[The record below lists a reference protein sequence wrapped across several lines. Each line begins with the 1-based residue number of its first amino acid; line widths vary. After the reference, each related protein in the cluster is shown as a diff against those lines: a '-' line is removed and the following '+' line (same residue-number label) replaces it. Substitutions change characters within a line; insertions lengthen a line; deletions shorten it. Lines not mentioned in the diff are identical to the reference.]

1 MSAKASEIRVV
12 PACQRQVQS
21 GFEAMYRHEVR
32 VISAFFARRTTDP
45 QTVADLTS
53 ETFARALGSLHTY
66 DARGSER
73 AWLFAIARIVYARH
87 QAEIINGREVVLRL
101 ARRVA
106 LQEPDLAD
114 LIDRIDAQAQGRE
127 LLCIAAALP
136 ELERAA
142 IELVDIAGMSS
153 ADAARSL
160 GISPGAMRVRLFR
173 ARSHLRKEGR
183 HE

>member
-1 MSAKASEIRVV
+1 MSAEASEIRIV
-12 PACQRQVQS
+12 PARQRQVAS
-21 GFEAMYRHEVR
+21 GFETMYRHEVR

-73 AWLFAIARIVYARH
+73 AWLFAIARIVYAHH
-87 QAEIINGREVVLRL
+87 QAEIINGREVILRL
-101 ARRVA
+101 AKRVA

-114 LIDRIDAQAQGRE
+114 LIDRIDAQLQGRE
-127 LLCIAAALP
+127 LLRAAAALP
-136 ELERAA
+136 EVERAA
-142 IELVDIAGMSS
+142 IELVDIAGMTS

-183 HE
+183 RE